1 MAAFGLYTHIQ
12 SNRRRSVILIVG
24 LCLLILVVAF
34 AANLAWEGFAGR
46 GTLDA
51 MIGRAF
57 QNTIATSPVVI
68 GGVLIWLAFAWK
80 FHQSLIDRVTDG
92 RIIERGE
99 APELY
104 NLLENLCI
112 SRGMPMPSLRIVET
126 DALNA
131 FATGLNPKQYSIA
144 VTRGLIDNLDRREVE
159 AVLAHEL
166 THIQNGDV
174 RVMVI
179 AGVIAGI
186 VTFFGEL
193 IFRMIMDGPR
203 FRMRRRSGDDGDG
216 KGGPGA
222 AMAAIAIAV
231 LLVAAAWF
239 LSLALRFA
247 LSRSREYL
255 ADAGAVELTKNPDA
269 MISALMKISG
279 RAEIPRVPSGVMEM
293 CIENHK
299 AGIADLFATH
309 PPIEA
314 RIQALVTH
322 AGGYASPEQE
332 ALPEM
337 QGQGAAEAIANGAGR
352 PSFTGDAAQGPW
364 GTGTAQGPWGPK
376 QS

>member
-12 SNRRRSVILIVG
+12 SNRRRSVVLVIG
-24 LCLLILVVAF
+24 LSVLVLVMSF
-34 AANLAWEGFAGR
+34 AANLLAQGFSGR
-46 GTLDA
+46 GTLDV
-51 MIGRAF
+51 MMQRAWS
-57 QNTIATSPVVI
+57 NTLAHAPFVLA
-68 GGVLIWLAFAWK
+68 GVGIWLAVAWK
-80 FHQSLIDRVTDG
+80 YHQSLIDRVTDG
-92 RIIERGE
+92 RVIARAD

-112 SRGMPMPSLRIVET
+112 SRGIAMPSLRIVES

-131 FATGLNPKQYSIA
+131 FATGLNSRQYSIA
-144 VTRGLIDNLDRREVE
+144 VTRGLAQTLNKQEME

-166 THIQNGDV
+166 THIRNGDV

-186 VTFFGEL
+186 ITFFGEL
-193 IFRMIMDGPR
+193 VFRMVMGGPHIVTG
-203 FRMRRRSGDDGDG
+203 RSYDADDNQGEG
-216 KGGPGA
+216 KKPGA
-222 AMAAIAIAV
+222 AMAAIAIAM
-231 LLVAAAWF
+231 LLVGACWF

-269 MISALMKISG
+269 MISALLKISG
-279 RAEIPRVPSGVMEM
+279 RAEIPTVPSGVMEM

-314 RIQALVTH
+314 RIEALVQH
-322 AGGYASPEQE
+322 AGGYTP
-332 ALPEM
+332 LEM
-337 QGQGAAEAIANGAGR
+337 QGADAETAVANPADS
-352 PSFTGDAAQGPW
+352 PSFTAGAQTAFGPK
-364 GTGTAQGPWGPK
+364 GPWGPRNP
-376 QS
+376 

>member
-12 SNRRRSVILIVG
+12 ANRRRSV
-24 LCLLILVVAF
+24 LLIAGLGALLLVLTF
-34 AANLAWEGFAGR
+34 AANLMAEGFGGR
-46 GTLDA
+46 GTLDMMMA
-51 MIGRAF
+51 RAGM
-57 QNTIATSPVVI
+57 NTLTRAPF
-68 GGVLIWLAFAWK
+68 VLAGSGIWLLIAWK
-80 FHQSLIDRVTDG
+80 YHQALIDRVTGG
-92 RIIERGE
+92 RVVSRAE

-112 SRGMPMPSLRIVET
+112 SRGLTMPSLRIVET

-144 VTRGLIDNLDRREVE
+144 VTRGLADNLNRQEVE

-193 IFRMIMDGPR
+193 VFRLIMNGPNINLR
-203 FRMRRRSGDDGDG
+203 NRSSSENNG
-216 KGGPGA
+216 KGAGA
-222 AMAAIAIAV
+222 AMAAIAIAG
-231 LLVAAAWF
+231 LLVGAAWF

-247 LSRSREYL
+247 LSRSREFL

-269 MISALMKISG
+269 MISALLKISG
-279 RAEIPRVPSGVMEM
+279 RAEIPQVPSGVMEM
-293 CIENHK
+293 CIENYK
-299 AGIADLFATH
+299 SGIADLFATH

-314 RIQALVTH
+314 RIQALVDH
-322 AGGYASPEQE
+322 AGGVRPLDLQSP
-332 ALPEM
+332 L
-337 QGQGAAEAIANGAGR
+337 AESAIANAPPS
-352 PSFTGDAAQGPW
+352 PSFSADAQAAFGPK
-364 GTGTAQGPWGPK
+364 GPWGPR

>member
-12 SNRRRSVILIVG
+12 ANRRRSVLLIAG
-24 LCLLILVVAF
+24 LCALLLVLTF
-34 AANLAWEGFAGR
+34 AANLMAQGFIGR
-46 GTLDA
+46 GTLDMMMA
-51 MIGRAF
+51 QAARDTLGHAPF
-57 QNTIATSPVVI
+57 
-68 GGVLIWLAFAWK
+68 VLAGTGLWLLIAWK
-80 FHQSLIDRVTDG
+80 YHQALIDRVTGG
-92 RIIERGE
+92 RVVTRQE

-112 SRGMPMPSLRIVET
+112 SRGLPMPSLRIVET

-144 VTRGLIDNLDRREVE
+144 VTRGLAENLNKPEVE

-193 IFRMIMDGPR
+193 VFRIVMNGPHINVRSRSDNDGER
-203 FRMRRRSGDDGDG
+203 
-216 KGGPGA
+216 KGAGA
-222 AMAAIAIAV
+222 AMAAIAIAM
-231 LLVAAAWF
+231 LLVAGAWF

-247 LSRSREYL
+247 LSRSREFL

-279 RAEIPRVPSGVMEM
+279 RAEIPQVPSGVMEM
-293 CIENHK
+293 CIENYK
-299 AGIADLFATH
+299 QGIADLFATH
-309 PPIEA
+309 PPIEQ
-314 RIQALVTH
+314 RIQALVDH
-322 AGGYASPEQE
+322 AGGARPPELQS
-332 ALPEM
+332 AD
-337 QGQGAAEAIANGAGR
+337 AADAIANAPAS
-352 PSFTGDAAQGPW
+352 PSFTAGAQAAFGPK
-364 GTGTAQGPWGPK
+364 GPWGPH

>member
-12 SNRRRSVILIVG
+12 SNRRRSVVLVIG
-24 LCLLILVVAF
+24 LCALILVMAF
-34 AANLAWEGFAGR
+34 AANLLASGLSGR
-46 GTLDA
+46 GTLTFMLA
-51 MIGRAF
+51 QAG
-57 QNTIATSPVVI
+57 QNTLVSAPFVI

-80 FHQSLIDRVTDG
+80 FHQALIDRVTDG
-92 RIIERGE
+92 RIITREE

-112 SRGMPMPSLRIVET
+112 SRGISMPTLRVVESE
-126 DALNA
+126 ALNA

-144 VTRGLIDNLDRREVE
+144 VTRGLVESLNTQEIE

-193 IFRMIMDGPR
+193 VFRVIMNGPR
-203 FRMRRRSGDDGDG
+203 FRIGSSSSEGSGDK

-222 AMAAIAIAV
+222 AMAAIAIAG

-247 LSRSREYL
+247 LSRSREFL

-269 MISALMKISG
+269 MISALLKISG
-279 RAEIPRVPSGVMEM
+279 RAEIPRIPSGVMEM

-309 PPIEA
+309 PPIEV
-314 RIQALVTH
+314 RIQALVDH
-322 AGGYASPEQE
+322 AGGYTPLETQYPPAQTSVEE
-332 ALPEM
+332 AP
-337 QGQGAAEAIANGAGR
+337 AA
-352 PSFTGDAAQGPW
+352 PSFTADAQNAFAPDTQPR
-364 GTGTAQGPWGPK
+364 GPWGPRET
-376 QS
+376 